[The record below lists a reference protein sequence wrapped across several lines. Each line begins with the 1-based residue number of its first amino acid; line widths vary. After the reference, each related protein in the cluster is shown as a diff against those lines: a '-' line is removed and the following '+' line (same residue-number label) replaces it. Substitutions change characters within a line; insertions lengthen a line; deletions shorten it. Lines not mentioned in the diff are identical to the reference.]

1 MCFCFVFGYV
11 CELFSELVGFLFW
24 YYCSVVLKV
33 IVLFVMGVGFLLD
46 SLLIVFHSMCVFVC
60 GPSVRQDALS
70 ICQICVSV
78 WLG

>member
-1 MCFCFVFGYV
+1 M
-11 CELFSELVGFLFW
+11 
-24 YYCSVVLKV
+24 
-33 IVLFVMGVGFLLD
+33 LFVMGVGFLLD
-46 SLLIVFHSMCVFVC
+46 SPLIVSHTVCVYFVC